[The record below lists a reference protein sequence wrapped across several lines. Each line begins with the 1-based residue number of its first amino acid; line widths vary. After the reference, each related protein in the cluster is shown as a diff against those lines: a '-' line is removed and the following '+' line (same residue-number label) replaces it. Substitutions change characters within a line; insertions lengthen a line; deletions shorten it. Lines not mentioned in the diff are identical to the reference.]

1 MRGSPES
8 LHVAGK
14 KMSRGKDVL
23 GLISVDAQISNQPV
37 SQSKTKAK
45 LPTKAPQIPERAQD
59 ESGNVTR
66 KARKS

>member
-8 LHVAGK
+8 LHVAQK
-14 KMSRGKDVL
+14 KMSWGKYVL

-45 LPTKAPQIPERAQD
+45 IPTKAP
-59 ESGNVTR
+59 
-66 KARKS
+66 